1 MNSDF
6 FKFEETD
13 LDFPFYNDKP
23 QMSVAGWLLL
33 TIGLILNAGLA
44 LGLWNYIPG
53 AERLGIGILIVNVL
67 VVFIPVAYCCRGKL
81 GLVVR
86 MPKLKDMK
94 VVVICVVAYFA
105 YTIAINMILNIFGVV
120 GTSNPLGQ
128 VAVRYPIGTII
139 ILAVS
144 LIGEEFFKLI
154 ALVLGMGAAYGI
166 TKDRK
171 KSIIM
176 GTVFCCIIFGLIHM
190 STYDYNI
197 PQCLL
202 LIGIGCAIHLYP
214 YLKTKNLTN
223 SYLTHI
229 LIDLMVFVPIMIM
242 GSI

>member
-6 FKFEETD
+6 FKFEDTD
-13 LDFPFYNDKP
+13 IDFPFYNGKP
-23 QMSVAGWLLL
+23 QMSAAGWLLL
-33 TIGLILNAGLA
+33 VIGLVLNAAFA

-53 AERLGIGILIVNVL
+53 ATKLGIGIIIVNVL
-67 VVFIPVAYCCRGKL
+67 VVLIPVAYCCGGKL

-86 MPKLKDMK
+86 MPKLKDAK
-94 VVVICVVAYFA
+94 VVVICVIAYFA
-105 YTIAINMILNIFGVV
+105 FTIAINMILNIFGVI

-128 VAVRYPIGTII
+128 VAVRYPLGTLV

-144 LIGEEFFKLI
+144 LIGEEFFKLT
-154 ALVLGMGAAYGI
+154 ALVLGMGAAYAI

-171 KSIIM
+171 TSLII
-176 GTVFCCIIFGLIHM
+176 GTVFCCIVFGLIHL
-190 STYDYNI
+190 STYSYNI

-202 LIGIGCAIHLYP
+202 LIGIGCVIHLYP

-229 LIDLMVFVPIMIM
+229 LIDLVVFVPVMLM
-242 GSI
+242 GAI

>member
-13 LDFPFYNDKP
+13 IDFPFYNGKP
-23 QMSVAGWLLL
+23 QMSMAGWLLL
-33 TIGLILNAGLA
+33 VIGLVLNAAFA

-53 AERLGIGILIVNVL
+53 ARKLGIGILVVNVL
-67 VVFIPVAYCCRGKL
+67 VVLIPVAYCCRGKL
-81 GLVVR
+81 GLVIR
-86 MPKLKDMK
+86 KPKLKDMK
-94 VVVICVVAYFA
+94 VVVICVIAYFA
-105 YTIAINMILNIFGVV
+105 FTIAINMILMAFGVV

-128 VAVRYPIGTII
+128 VAARSPVGTII

-154 ALVLGMGAAYGI
+154 AFILGMGAVYGI
-166 TKDRK
+166 TNSRK
-171 KSIIM
+171 TSLIA
-176 GTVFCCIIFGLIHM
+176 GTVFCCIIFGLIHL

-202 LIGIGCAIHLYP
+202 LIGIGCVIHLYP

-229 LIDLMVFVPIMIM
+229 LIDLVVFVPVMLM
-242 GSI
+242 GTV